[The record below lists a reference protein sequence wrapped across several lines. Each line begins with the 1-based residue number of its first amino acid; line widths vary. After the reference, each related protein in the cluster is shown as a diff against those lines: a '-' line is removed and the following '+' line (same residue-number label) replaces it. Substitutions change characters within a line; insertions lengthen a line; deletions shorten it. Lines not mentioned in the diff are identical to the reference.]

1 MNTRSITKKCI
12 KTEYKSKL
20 PVELTAPQKLSFWGA
35 IHIRVVL
42 SIFLTPYFINMEVIF
57 TATIYFKF
65 CAVKIKYNC
74 RICVIINSKHL
85 LEVNREA
92 KKMFSNFGN

>member
-35 IHIRVVL
+35 IHIWVVL
-42 SIFLTPYFINMEVIF
+42 SIFLTPYFINMEAVLVQQFI
-57 TATIYFKF
+57 FKF
-65 CAVKIKYNC
+65 
-74 RICVIINSKHL
+74 
-85 LEVNREA
+85 
-92 KKMFSNFGN
+92 

>member
-20 PVELTAPQKLSFWGA
+20 PIELTAPQKLSFWGA

-42 SIFLTPYFINMEVIF
+42 MVFLTPYFINAETVLQQQFIL
-57 TATIYFKF
+57 
-65 CAVKIKYNC
+65 
-74 RICVIINSKHL
+74 NSELQK
-85 LEVNREA
+85 
-92 KKMFSNFGN
+92 

>member
-57 TATIYFKF
+57 TATIYF
-65 CAVKIKYNC
+65 
-74 RICVIINSKHL
+74 
-85 LEVNREA
+85 
-92 KKMFSNFGN
+92 